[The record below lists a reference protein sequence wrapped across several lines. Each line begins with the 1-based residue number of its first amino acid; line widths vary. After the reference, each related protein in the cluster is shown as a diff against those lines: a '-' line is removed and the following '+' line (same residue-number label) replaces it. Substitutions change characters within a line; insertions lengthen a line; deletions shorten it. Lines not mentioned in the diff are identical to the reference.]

1 MNKRLS
7 KIFMIVTLIL
17 ALIGVALYYLSSSGG
32 DASMGNY
39 VGYAILLLVITAGLT
54 IVFSLLNL
62 IKSPTALKKSLI
74 SVGVLV
80 AVLVIAYLLADGSVV
95 NDASNKEFL
104 DSKGLPYSAG
114 TYKWVA
120 TFIVYSAI
128 LMAVGAFLFLFDMIK
143 NLIKK

>member
-1 MNKRLS
+1 MNKSLS
-7 KIFMIVTLIL
+7 KIFMIVTLVL

-39 VGYAILLLVITAGLT
+39 VGYAILLLVVTAGLA

-62 IKSPTALKKSLI
+62 FKNPAALKKSLV
-74 SVGVLV
+74 SLGVLA
-80 AVLVIAYLLADGSVV
+80 AVLLIAYLLADGSVV

-104 DSKGLPYSAG
+104 DSSGVPYSAG

-120 TFIVYSAI
+120 TFIVYSLI
-128 LMAVGAFLFLFDMIK
+128 LMLVGAVLFLYDMIK
-143 NLIKK
+143 NLVK